1 MTKIVETVRIAEDP
15 NKLWQ
20 EIGKFGAV
28 GRWHPMLTKVDSEG
42 DREGALRMAEGRD
55 GSRHTERLLE
65 MSPEHHLYRYR
76 MELTALPVRDYV
88 SELRVVDNGDRTST
102 VWWSAEFESTS
113 PDATSTVQTVRGF
126 LKAGLANLKAL
137 HA

>member
-1 MTKIVETVRIAEDP
+1 
-15 NKLWQ
+15 
-20 EIGKFGAV
+20 
-28 GRWHPMLTKVDSEG
+28 
-42 DREGALRMAEGRD
+42 
-55 GSRHTERLLE
+55 
-65 MSPEHHLYRYR
+65 
-76 MELTALPVRDYV
+76 LPVRDYV